1 MPGQYRYSIDQLPYA
16 LEELVKT
23 GVGSVMFFGI
33 PDHKDACGSGAY
45 DENGIVQKAFR
56 GAKKQLPDLYRVDAS
71 ETLVEKLKQTY
82 GEANVILLDKKGNG
96 EKS

>member
-1 MPGQYRYSIDQLPYA
+1 MAALHRIRNLYAAGAGTLCDAPAVSGPGGREGTDQ
-16 LEELVKT
+16 T
-23 GVGSVMFFGI
+23 GEGQEQNI
-33 PDHKDACGSGAY
+33 KL
-45 DENGIVQKAFR
+45 
-56 GAKKQLPDLYRVDAS
+56 KQLPDLYRVDAS